1 VFVVLKSV
9 SFDNMF
15 SKSSFFFFFFFLSFF
30 FFFFFFFNFFK
41 KNKKKE
47 EEEFSDTLPNKPVVF
62 VHRSNHYPSM
72 S

>member
-15 SKSSFFFFFFFLSFF
+15 SKSSFFFFFY

>member
-9 SFDNMF
+9 SFDNMLV
-15 SKSSFFFFFFFLSFF
+15 SSSSISFFLS

>member
-9 SFDNMF
+9 SFDNILY
-15 SKSSFFFFFFFLSFF
+15 FFL